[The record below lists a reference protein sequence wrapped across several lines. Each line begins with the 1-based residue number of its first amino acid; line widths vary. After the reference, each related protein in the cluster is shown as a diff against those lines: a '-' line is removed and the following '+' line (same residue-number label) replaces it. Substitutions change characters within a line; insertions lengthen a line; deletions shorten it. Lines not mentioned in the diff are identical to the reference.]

1 MLSGRRMST
10 ARELEFPLENRT
22 PAARTQRD
30 GTLFA
35 LAIMAMSSPLAL
47 AQAGNVTIPKD
58 ASQDAAKP
66 NEKPAEKTDAKPQTG
81 ERRIDLRPKFK
92 KGDAHTFL
100 ISLRAKTVQQ
110 GAKDDADPERTSNQ
124 DLTLKM
130 TVVDTTDSGST
141 LEIVYEAIK
150 LEARSPE
157 LEISFDSSKPAAPN
171 DPLQTDS
178 ILRPL
183 VGLKLTVQT
192 DKAGRISSVQASGG
206 GGGTT
211 SSPLASGF
219 TSADAVKQMFGPITT
234 MKAGDGFAAVGEAW
248 TNDSSMS
255 GVGGLGTM
263 RITTTNTLR
272 SASGS
277 SAKIA
282 IEGKATL
289 EGSVALPITIKDSA
303 ISGSADWNTDRG
315 MLDSMTLTQRIVAE
329 SSLIIP
335 DDVMKDDLSPGAT
348 QTIVNQVTMT
358 VKRR

>member
-1 MLSGRRMST
+1 MIRPTLALLALCG
-10 ARELEFPLENRT
+10 
-22 PAARTQRD
+22 AA
-30 GTLFA
+30 
-35 LAIMAMSSPLAL
+35 SCAL

-58 ASQDAAKP
+58 DA
-66 NEKPAEKTDAKPQTG
+66 PAKTDAKKPDGKQDAKPSTD
-81 ERRIDLRPKFK
+81 RRVDLRPKWK
-92 KGDAHTFL
+92 KGDEHTFL

-124 DLTLKM
+124 DLTLRLK
-130 TVVDTTDSGST
+130 VVDTSDTGST

-157 LEISFDSSKPAAPN
+157 LEISFDSSKPAATN

-206 GGGTT
+206 GGGAN
-211 SSPLASGF
+211 SPLASGF

-234 MKAGDGFAAVGEAW
+234 MKAGDGFASVGEAW
-248 TNDSSMS
+248 TNDSSMG

-272 SASGS
+272 SAVGS
-277 SAKIA
+277 TAKIA

-289 EGSVALPITIKDSA
+289 EGSLALPISIKDSA
-303 ISGSADWNTDRG
+303 ISGSADWNTDKG
-315 MLDSMTLTQRIVAE
+315 VLDSMTLTQRIVAE
-329 SSLIIP
+329 SSLIVP
-335 DDVMKDDLSPGAT
+335 DDVMNADLSPGAK

-358 VKRR
+358 VRRR